1 MMFVP
6 REIGD
11 KMHDWNANWAFSLN
25 RYDELALERKAEM
38 DKQVEQLKASKR
50 KIIDEASAKSG
61 QIDEAIESLL
71 AIEHTGL
78 GT

>member
-11 KMHDWNANWAFSLN
+11 KMHDRNANWAFSLN

-38 DKQVEQLKASKR
+38 DKR
-50 KIIDEASAKSG
+50 K
-61 QIDEAIESLL
+61 
-71 AIEHTGL
+71 
-78 GT
+78 